1 MPEFIVMEDE
11 MTRAKLFDIS
21 TFQESPQIPG
31 EIDYD
36 VLAFRTDG
44 GFIRMMSGKDF
55 DTDFKKN
62 YAGLKDKTI
71 LSSYTWGKWKEYAK
85 PQAIEV
91 CEALKDYPVDFPHAL
106 DFEKYL
112 DGTPLPTPYDI
123 VQWILD
129 WGGVYKDY
137 FNHPPILYL
146 NGEISLMIQRSKHPR
161 LNELKEWPLWIS
173 YPGSESIIYSKGY
186 MGIWNMWTFWQYS
199 WTGDPPFSNNGHDF
213 GVESYGLDLSYFN
226 GTVNDFKKWTF
237 ASDVIVQPEP
247 PINNIALPTLK
258 VISAVRVRTQ
268 PSTSY
273 TSKKVR
279 MRSVGE
285 IVKVEEIKINS
296 NTNIWVRDRDGWS
309 AIVHAGWQYME

>member
-1 MPEFIVMEDE
+1 MI

-21 TFQESPQIPG
+21 TFQESPKIPG

-36 VLAFRTDG
+36 ILAFKTDG

-55 DTDFKKN
+55 DDDFKKN

-112 DGTPLPTPYDI
+112 DGTPLPTPYNI

-129 WGGVYKDY
+129 WGDVYKHY
-137 FNHPPILYL
+137 FDHTPILYI

-186 MGIWNMWTFWQYS
+186 LGIWNMWTFWQYS
-199 WTGDPPFSNNGHDF
+199 WTGDPPFSNNGRDF
-213 GVESYGLDLSYFN
+213 GVESYGLDLNYFN
-226 GTVNDFKKWTF
+226 GTVNDFKKWAFQPCENIPEPTPT
-237 ASDVIVQPEP
+237 PEP
-247 PINNIALPTLK
+247 PPTSVILPTLK
-258 VISAVRVRTQ
+258 VVSPVRVRELPNNYYNTA
-268 PSTSY
+268 
-273 TSKKVR
+273 VLR
-279 MRSVGE
+279 MRQIGE
-285 IVKVEEIKINS
+285 VVKVEDLHVNGSGSVWAK
-296 NTNIWVRDRDGWS
+296 DKDGWS